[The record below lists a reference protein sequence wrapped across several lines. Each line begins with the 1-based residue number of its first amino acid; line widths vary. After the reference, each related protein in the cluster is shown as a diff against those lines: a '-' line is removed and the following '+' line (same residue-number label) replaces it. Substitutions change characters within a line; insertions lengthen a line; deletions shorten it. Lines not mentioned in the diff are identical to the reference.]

1 MMGQMGLRTLRCDV
15 SDFKKLIVWRKSHGL
30 ALNVHRVVTQMRGGD
45 QVSLRTQM
53 LRAAMSIAT
62 NIVEGTGQ
70 ESGKEFGRFLSIA
83 IKSTSELEY
92 HLIFAE
98 NIQAISRTDFAS
110 LSAQLVEV
118 RKMLY
123 VLRDRVISGPRLAHR
138 NVPTS

>member
-1 MMGQMGLRTLRCDV
+1 M

-30 ALNVHRVVTQMRGGD
+30 ALNVHRLVNSMRGSE
-45 QVSLRTQM
+45 QVSLRNQM
-53 LRAAMSIAT
+53 LRAAMSIPT

-70 ESGKEFGRFLSIA
+70 ESGKEFGRFLSVA

-98 NIQAISRTDFAS
+98 RTQAITRNDFES
-110 LSAQLVEV
+110 LVAQLIEV

-123 VLRDRVISGPRLAHR
+123 SLRERVIATPRQTHT